1 MKKKIICYVFMVVL
15 AIVNFILHLFQP
27 GVSPFEE
34 MKSSGGHDL
43 GPLGILFVRI
53 CWLFY
58 LPLVVV
64 GTYAMIKTLYDVLTG
79 VEVRKAKRV
88 IAYCTL
94 FSLFLVTFGTFSERN
109 ILWIA
114 YSKWSA
120 FEEKMERSETLLLH
134 SYGGKFYNGWSI
146 WRNDTIIDRDR
157 GTLIIDAENNSC
169 YWTHAPELKYDI
181 ILDQRHKFEESPK
194 NMTYAPNGYNN
205 RIQYII
211 KSVNNKSL
219 DQYYCDEEAYRG
231 KCGND
236 SLLCFVV
243 NETETYYDKCDSV
256 GCIWFQIEDS
266 VALFSETS
274 LLKAADNDTVY
285 DYVIKSF
292 VKKENGMPLLKIFY
306 NCYEEDSTGVKRK
319 RRVFTDYYDIEKK
332 KFVLSVKTSD
342 LRDDAD
348 GLYDRF
354 NSVAL
359 KDHYSDI
366 GMKDGYPIIDYIKS
380 VEPDTVE
387 VGRYEME
394 NGVYVKKVINR
405 EKKEN

>member
-1 MKKKIICYVFMVVL
+1 MKKKIICYVSMVVL

-94 FSLFLVTFGTFSERN
+94 FSLFLVTIGTFSERN
-109 ILWIA
+109 ILLLA
-114 YSKWSA
+114 DSKWRA
-120 FEEKMERSETLLLH
+120 FEEKRERSKTLLLH
-134 SYGGKFYNGWSI
+134 SYGGEFYNGMDI

-169 YWTHAPELKYDI
+169 YWTHVPELKYDI
-181 ILDQRHKFEESPK
+181 ILDQRYKFEESPK

-219 DQYYCDEEAYRG
+219 DQYYCDGAAYRG

-243 NETETYYDKCDSV
+243 NDDERDSM
-256 GCIWFQIEDS
+256 GCVWFQIDDS

-274 LLKAADNDTVY
+274 LLKAADKDTVY
-285 DYVIKSF
+285 NYEIGSF
-292 VKKENGMPLLKIFY
+292 VKKENGMPLLKISY
-306 NCYEEDSTGVKRK
+306 YCYEEDSTGGKRE
-319 RRVFTDYYDIEKK
+319 RREFTDYYDIERK
-332 KFVLSVKTSD
+332 KFVLCVKTTERVNPELS
-342 LRDDAD
+342 LFDANYKLVK
-348 GLYDRF
+348 LYDY
-354 NSVAL
+354 
-359 KDHYSDI
+359 YSDI
-366 GMKDGYPIIDYIKS
+366 GMKDGYPIIDYIKEFDS
-380 VEPDTVE
+380 DTLE

-394 NGVYVKKVINR
+394 NGVYVKKVSRAGDLKN
-405 EKKEN
+405 EF

>member
-15 AIVNFILHLFQP
+15 AIVNLILFFHQP
-27 GVSPFEE
+27 GLSPFEE
-34 MKSSGGHDL
+34 MKSSGGHDFR
-43 GPLGILFVRI
+43 PLAILFVRI

-94 FSLFLVTFGTFSERN
+94 FSLFLVTIGTFSERN
-109 ILWIA
+109 ILGLA
-114 YSKWSA
+114 DSKWRA
-120 FEEKMERSETLLLH
+120 FEEKWERSETLLLH
-134 SYGGKFYNGWSI
+134 SYGGEFYNGMSI

-157 GTLIIDAENNSC
+157 GSVDTLIIDAENNSC

-211 KSVNNKSL
+211 KSVNNKSF
-219 DQYYCDEEAYRG
+219 DQYYCDGAAYRG

-243 NETETYYDKCDSV
+243 NDDERDSM

-274 LLKAADNDTVY
+274 LLKAADKDTVY
-285 DYVIKSF
+285 NYEIGGSF
-292 VKKENGMPLLKIFY
+292 VKKENGMPLLKISY
-306 NCYEEDSTGVKRK
+306 DCYEEDSMGVKRE
-319 RRVFTDYYDIEKK
+319 RREFTDYYDIEKK
-332 KFVLSVKTSD
+332 KFVLCVKTTECVNPELS
-342 LRDDAD
+342 LFDANYKFVK
-348 GLYDRF
+348 LYDY
-354 NSVAL
+354 
-359 KDHYSDI
+359 YSDI
-366 GMKDGYPIIDYIKS
+366 GMKDGYPIIDYIKEFDS
-380 VEPDTVE
+380 DTLE

-394 NGVYVKKVINR
+394 NGEYVKKVIR
-405 EKKEN
+405 AGD

>member
-15 AIVNFILHLFQP
+15 AIVNLILFFHQP
-27 GVSPFEE
+27 GLSPFEE
-34 MKSSGGHDL
+34 MKSSGGHDFR
-43 GPLGILFVRI
+43 PLAILFVRI

-94 FSLFLVTFGTFSERN
+94 FSLFLVTIGTFSERN
-109 ILWIA
+109 I
-114 YSKWSA
+114 YSKWRA
-120 FEEKMERSETLLLH
+120 FEEKRERSKTLLLH
-134 SYGGKFYNGWSI
+134 SYGGEFYNGMDI
-146 WRNDTIIDRDR
+146 WRNDTIMDRDR
-157 GTLIIDAENNSC
+157 GSVDTLIIDAENNSC

-194 NMTYAPNGYNN
+194 NMTYAPNGYNE

-219 DQYYCDEEAYRG
+219 DQYYCDGAAYRG

-243 NETETYYDKCDSV
+243 NDDERDSM
-256 GCIWFQIEDS
+256 GCVWFQIEDS

-285 DYVIKSF
+285 NYEIVSF
-292 VKKENGMPLLKIFY
+292 VKKENGMPLLKILY
-306 NCYEEDSTGVKRK
+306 HCYEEDSTGVKRE
-319 RRVFTDYYDIEKK
+319 RREFTDYYDIEKK
-332 KFVLSVKTSD
+332 KFVLCVKTTECVNPELS
-342 LRDDAD
+342 LFDANYKLVK
-348 GLYDRF
+348 LYDY
-354 NSVAL
+354 
-359 KDHYSDI
+359 YSDI
-366 GMKDGYPIIDYIKS
+366 GMKDGYPIIDYIKEFDS
-380 VEPDTVE
+380 DTLE

-394 NGVYVKKVINR
+394 NGVYVKKVIR
-405 EKKEN
+405 AGD

>member
-15 AIVNFILHLFQP
+15 AIVNLILFFHQP
-27 GVSPFEE
+27 GLSPFEE
-34 MKSSGGHDL
+34 MKSSGGHDFR
-43 GPLGILFVRI
+43 PLAILFVRI

-94 FSLFLVTFGTFSERN
+94 FSLFLVTIGTFSERN
-109 ILWIA
+109 I
-114 YSKWSA
+114 YSKWRA
-120 FEEKMERSETLLLH
+120 FEEKRERSETLLLH
-134 SYGGKFYNGWSI
+134 SYGGEFYNGMSI

-157 GTLIIDAENNSC
+157 GSVDTLIIDAENNSC

-211 KSVNNKSL
+211 KSVNNKSF
-219 DQYYCDEEAYRG
+219 DQYYCDGAAYRG

-243 NETETYYDKCDSV
+243 NDDERDSM
-256 GCIWFQIEDS
+256 GCVWFQIEDS

-285 DYVIKSF
+285 NYEIVSF
-292 VKKENGMPLLKIFY
+292 VKKENEMPLLKILY
-306 NCYEEDSTGVKRK
+306 HCYEEDSTGVKRE
-319 RRVFTDYYDIEKK
+319 RREFTDYYDIEKK
-332 KFVLSVKTSD
+332 KFVLCVKTTECVNPEFS
-342 LRDDAD
+342 LFDAKYKFVK
-348 GLYDRF
+348 LYDY
-354 NSVAL
+354 
-359 KDHYSDI
+359 YSDI
-366 GMKDGYPIIDYIKS
+366 GMKDGYPIIDYIKEFDS
-380 VEPDTVE
+380 DTLE

-394 NGVYVKKVINR
+394 NGVYVKKVIR
-405 EKKEN
+405 AGD

>member
-15 AIVNFILHLFQP
+15 AIVNLILFFFHQP
-27 GVSPFEE
+27 GLSPFEE
-34 MKSSGGHDL
+34 MKSSGGHDFR
-43 GPLGILFVRI
+43 PLAIFFVRI

-64 GTYAMIKTLYDVLTG
+64 GTYAMIKTLCDVLTG

-94 FSLFLVTFGTFSERN
+94 ISLFLVTIGTFSERN
-109 ILWIA
+109 I
-114 YSKWSA
+114 YSKWIA
-120 FEEKMERSETLLLH
+120 FEEKRERSKTLLLH
-134 SYGGKFYNGWSI
+134 SYGGEFYNGMSI

-157 GTLIIDAENNSC
+157 GSVDTLIIDAENNSC

-194 NMTYAPNGYNN
+194 NMTFAPNGYNN

-219 DQYYCDEEAYRG
+219 DQYYCDGAAYRG

-243 NETETYYDKCDSV
+243 NDDKRDSM

-274 LLKAADNDTVY
+274 LLKAADKDTVY
-285 DYVIKSF
+285 NYEIVSF
-292 VKKENGMPLLKIFY
+292 VKKENGMPLLKILY
-306 NCYEEDSTGVKRK
+306 HCYEEDSTGVKRE
-319 RRVFTDYYDIEKK
+319 RREFTDYYDIEKK
-332 KFVLSVKTSD
+332 KFVLCVKTTECVNPELS
-342 LRDDAD
+342 LFDAKYKFVK
-348 GLYDRF
+348 LYDY
-354 NSVAL
+354 
-359 KDHYSDI
+359 YSDI
-366 GMKDGYPIIDYIKS
+366 GMKDGYPIIDYIKEFDS
-380 VEPDTVE
+380 DTLE

-394 NGVYVKKVINR
+394 NGVYVKKVIR
-405 EKKEN
+405 AGD

>member
-15 AIVNFILHLFQP
+15 AIVNLILFFHQP
-27 GVSPFEE
+27 GLSPFEE
-34 MKSSGGHDL
+34 MKSSGVRDFR
-43 GPLGILFVRI
+43 PLAILFVRI

-94 FSLFLVTFGTFSERN
+94 FSLFLVTIGTFSERN
-109 ILWIA
+109 I
-114 YSKWSA
+114 YSKWRA

-134 SYGGKFYNGWSI
+134 SYGGEFYNGMDI

-169 YWTHAPELKYDI
+169 YWTHVPELKYDI

-219 DQYYCDEEAYRG
+219 DQYYCDGAAYRG

-243 NETETYYDKCDSV
+243 NDDERDSM
-256 GCIWFQIEDS
+256 GCVWFQIEDS

-285 DYVIKSF
+285 NYEIVSF
-292 VKKENGMPLLKIFY
+292 VKKENGMPLLKILY
-306 NCYEEDSTGVKRK
+306 HCYEEDSTGVKRE
-319 RRVFTDYYDIEKK
+319 RREFTDYYDIEKK
-332 KFVLSVKTSD
+332 KFVLCVKTTECVNPELS
-342 LRDDAD
+342 LFDAKYKFVK
-348 GLYDRF
+348 LYDY
-354 NSVAL
+354 
-359 KDHYSDI
+359 YSNI
-366 GMKDGYPIIDYIKS
+366 GMKDGYPIIDYIKEFDS
-380 VEPDTVE
+380 DTLE

-394 NGVYVKKVINR
+394 NGVYVKKVIR
-405 EKKEN
+405 AGD

>member
-1 MKKKIICYVFMVVL
+1 MVVL
-15 AIVNFILHLFQP
+15 AIVNLILFFYQP
-27 GVSPFEE
+27 GLSPFEE
-34 MKSSGGHDL
+34 MKSSGGHDFR
-43 GPLGILFVRI
+43 PLAILFVRI

-94 FSLFLVTFGTFSERN
+94 FSLFLVTIGTFSERN
-109 ILWIA
+109 ILLLA
-114 YSKWSA
+114 DSKWRA

-134 SYGGKFYNGWSI
+134 SYGGEFYNGMDI

-169 YWTHAPELKYDI
+169 YWTHVPELKYDI
-181 ILDQRHKFEESPK
+181 ILDQRYKFEESPK

-243 NETETYYDKCDSV
+243 TDAYCFGCDSM

-274 LLKAADNDTVY
+274 LLKAADKDTVY
-285 DYVIKSF
+285 NYEIGSF
-292 VKKENGMPLLKIFY
+292 VKKENGMPLLKISY
-306 NCYEEDSTGVKRK
+306 YCYEEDSTGVKRE
-319 RRVFTDYYDIEKK
+319 RREFTDYYDIEKK
-332 KFVLSVKTSD
+332 KFVLCVKTTERVNPELS
-342 LRDDAD
+342 LFDANYKLVK
-348 GLYDRF
+348 LYDY
-354 NSVAL
+354 
-359 KDHYSDI
+359 YSDI
-366 GMKDGYPIIDYIKS
+366 GMKDGYPIIDYIKEFDS
-380 VEPDTVE
+380 DTLE

>member
-15 AIVNFILHLFQP
+15 AIVNLILFFYQP
-27 GVSPFEE
+27 GFSPFEE
-34 MKSSGGHDL
+34 MKSSGGHDFR
-43 GPLGILFVRI
+43 PLAILFVRI

-94 FSLFLVTFGTFSERN
+94 FSLFLVTIGTFSERN
-109 ILWIA
+109 ILLLA
-114 YSKWSA
+114 DSKWRA
-120 FEEKMERSETLLLH
+120 FEEKRELLLH
-134 SYGGKFYNGWSI
+134 SYGGKFYNGMDI

-181 ILDQRHKFEESPK
+181 ILDQRYKFEESPK

-219 DQYYCDEEAYRG
+219 DQYYCDEEAYCG

-243 NETETYYDKCDSV
+243 TDAYCFGCDSM
-256 GCIWFQIEDS
+256 GCVWFQIEDS

-285 DYVIKSF
+285 DYEIKSF

-306 NCYEEDSTGVKRK
+306 NCYEEDSTGFKRQ
-319 RRVFTDYYDIEKK
+319 RREFTDYYDIEKK

-348 GLYDRF
+348 GLSCMYDRF

-387 VGRYEME
+387 VGRYEMDD
-394 NGVYVKKVINR
+394 GVYVKKVINR
-405 EKKEN
+405 EKKGN

>member
-15 AIVNFILHLFQP
+15 AIVNLILFFFHQP
-27 GVSPFEE
+27 GLSPFEE
-34 MKSSGGHDL
+34 MKSSGGHDFR
-43 GPLGILFVRI
+43 PLAILFVRI

-94 FSLFLVTFGTFSERN
+94 FSLFLVTIGTFSERN
-109 ILWIA
+109 I
-114 YSKWSA
+114 YSKWIA
-120 FEEKMERSETLLLH
+120 FEEKRERSKTLLLR
-134 SYGGKFYNGWSI
+134 SYGGEFYNGMDI
-146 WRNDTIIDRDR
+146 WRNDTIMDRDR

-194 NMTYAPNGYNN
+194 NMTYAPNGYNE

-219 DQYYCDEEAYRG
+219 DQYYCDEAAYRG

-243 NETETYYDKCDSV
+243 NDDKRDSM

-285 DYVIKSF
+285 NYEIGSYYEFESF
-292 VKKENGMPLLKIFY
+292 VKKENGMPLLKISY
-306 NCYEEDSTGVKRK
+306 YCYEEDSMGVKCE
-319 RRVFTDYYDIEKK
+319 RREFTDYYDIEKK
-332 KFVLSVKTSD
+332 KFVLCVKTTECVNPELS
-342 LRDDAD
+342 LFDAKCKFVE
-348 GLYDRF
+348 LYDY
-354 NSVAL
+354 
-359 KDHYSDI
+359 YSDI
-366 GMKDGYPIIDYIKS
+366 GMKDGYPIIDYIKEFDS
-380 VEPDTVE
+380 DTLE

-394 NGVYVKKVINR
+394 NGVYVKKVIR
-405 EKKEN
+405 AGD

>member
-15 AIVNFILHLFQP
+15 AIVNLILFFCQP
-27 GVSPFEE
+27 GFSPFEE
-34 MKSSGGHDL
+34 MKSSGGHDFR
-43 GPLGILFVRI
+43 PLAILFVRI

-94 FSLFLVTFGTFSERN
+94 FSLFLVTIGTFSERH
-109 ILWIA
+109 ILELA
-114 YSKWSA
+114 YSKWRA
-120 FEEKMERSETLLLH
+120 FEEKWERSETLLLH
-134 SYGGKFYNGWSI
+134 SYGGEFYNGMVI

-169 YWTHAPELKYDI
+169 YWTHAPELKYDL

-194 NMTYAPNGYNN
+194 NMTYAPHGYNN

-219 DQYYCDEEAYRG
+219 DQYYCDEKAYCG

-243 NETETYYDKCDSV
+243 NDDERDSM
-256 GCIWFQIEDS
+256 GCVWFQIDDS

-285 DYVIKSF
+285 DYEIVSF
-292 VKKENGMPLLKIFY
+292 VKKENGMPLLKISY
-306 NCYEEDSTGVKRK
+306 YCYEEDSMGVKRE
-319 RRVFTDYYDIEKK
+319 RREFTDYYDIEKK
-332 KFVLSVKTSD
+332 KFVLCVKTTECVNPELS
-342 LRDDAD
+342 LFDANYKLVK
-348 GLYDRF
+348 LYDY
-354 NSVAL
+354 
-359 KDHYSDI
+359 YSDI
-366 GMKDGYPIIDYIKS
+366 GMKDGYPIIDYIKEFDS
-380 VEPDTVE
+380 DTLE

-394 NGVYVKKVINR
+394 NGVYVKKVSR
-405 EKKEN
+405 AGD

>member
-1 MKKKIICYVFMVVL
+1 MVVL
-15 AIVNFILHLFQP
+15 AIVNLILFFYQP
-27 GVSPFEE
+27 GFSPFEE
-34 MKSSGGHDL
+34 MKSSGGHDFR
-43 GPLGILFVRI
+43 PLAILFVRI

-94 FSLFLVTFGTFSERN
+94 FSLFLVTIGTFSERN
-109 ILWIA
+109 ILELA
-114 YSKWSA
+114 DSKWRA

-134 SYGGKFYNGWSI
+134 SYGGEFYNGMDI

-243 NETETYYDKCDSV
+243 NDDERDSM
-256 GCIWFQIEDS
+256 GCVWFQIEDS

-285 DYVIKSF
+285 DYEIKSF
-292 VKKENGMPLLKIFY
+292 VKKENGMPLLKISY
-306 NCYEEDSTGVKRK
+306 HCYEEDSTGVKRE
-319 RRVFTDYYDIEKK
+319 RREFTDYYDIEKK

-342 LRDDAD
+342 LRDRAG
-348 GLYDRF
+348 GLSCMYDRF

-387 VGRYEME
+387 VGRYEMDD
-394 NGVYVKKVINR
+394 GVYVKKVINR